1 MQTYIAKRLLLV
13 LPTLFLVTTVTFLL
27 VRAMPGDVLMARL
40 AESGLLGSSAGGF
53 NDAEREALRERLGLN
68 DPLPIQ
74 YVKWVGGIATGDFG
88 ESLWNNQPVAE
99 VIGNALPAT
108 LQLGVMALALAWLL
122 ALPLGI
128 ISAVRRN
135 TVRDYAARFITIGG
149 IVLPDFWVGVIVILL
164 LSKVW
169 NYFPPLLFVGLFD
182 DPRANLE
189 KLILPALILGFR
201 LSAIGARMTRSAMLE
216 VLGSDYIRTAWA
228 KGLNERAV
236 VMRHALRNSVLPVI
250 TVLGAQLSILIGGT
264 VIMETLF
271 VIPGMGR
278 LAITSVTARDFPLI
292 QANVLVLS
300 VFVVFANL
308 LVDISYGFVDPR
320 IRYS

>member
-1 MQTYIAKRLLLV
+1 MQTYVFKRVV
-13 LPTLFLVTTVTFLL
+13 LIIPTLFLVTVATFLL

-40 AESGLLGSSAGGF
+40 AESGLSGSGGTF
-53 NDAEREALRERLGLN
+53 SEEERIVLREKLGLD
-68 DPLPIQ
+68 DPLPLQ
-74 YVKWVGGIATGDFG
+74 YGKWIGGMLTGDFG
-88 ESLWNNQPVAE
+88 ESLWNNEPV
-99 VIGNALPAT
+99 IDSIRKALPAT
-108 LQLGVMALALAWLL
+108 IEMGIIALVFAWML

-135 TVRDYAARFITIGG
+135 SARDYGSRLVAISG
-149 IVLPDFWVGVIVILL
+149 IVFPDFWIGVMVILL
-164 LSKVW
+164 MSKMW
-169 NYFPPLLFVGLFD
+169 GYFPPLRFVSIFS
-182 DPRANLE
+182 DPAANLE
-189 KLILPALILGFR
+189 KLMIPALILGFR

-216 VLGSDYIRTAWA
+216 VLESDYIRTAWA
-228 KGLNERAV
+228 KGLTERSIV
-236 VMRHALRNSVLPVI
+236 VRHALRNSILPVI
-250 TVLGAQLSILIGGT
+250 TILGAQLSVLIGGT

-300 VFVVFANL
+300 VFVVVANL
-308 LVDISYGFVDPR
+308 LVDISYAYIDPR